1 MSYIVALTGG
11 IGSGKS
17 TVSDEFSRLGVPV
30 VDSDIIA
37 RQVVEPGTVALQ
49 AIAEHFGSSILLA
62 DGTLDRK
69 KLRERIF
76 SQPDEKQWLNNLLHP
91 QIQLETRRQIAAIEA
106 PYILWVVPLLV
117 ENNLCSRANRIL
129 VVDVSTKTQLHR
141 TVARDGTSL
150 HQAQQILAAQTS
162 RELRLS
168 LADDVLNN
176 DGSTAELINQIK
188 QLHQK
193 YLTLAHEFNKQDS
206 SI

>member
-11 IGSGKS
+11 IGSGKT

-30 VDSDIIA
+30 VDADIIA
-37 RQVVEPGTVALQ
+37 RQVVKPGTVALRK
-49 AIAEHFGSSILLA
+49 IAEYFGPSILLE
-62 DGTLDRK
+62 DGTLNRK

-76 SQPDEKQWLNNLLHP
+76 SQPDEKRWLNSLLHP
-91 QIQLETRRQIAAIEA
+91 LIQLATRQQISAIEA
-106 PYILWVVPLLV
+106 PYVLWVVPLLV
-117 ENNLCSRANRIL
+117 ENNLYSRANRIL
-129 VVDVSTKTQLHR
+129 VVDVSIQTQLQR
-141 TVARDGTSL
+141 TMARDGTSL

-176 DGSTAELINQIK
+176 DGSTSELINQIK

-206 SI
+206 FI

>member
-91 QIQLETRRQIAAIEA
+91 QIQLETRQQIAAIEA